1 MAIAIFPRVIRIK
14 MMMRM
19 FDCGDI
25 NPASADMGNDFF
37 NKRGL
42 A

>member
-1 MAIAIFPRVIRIK
+1 

-19 FDCGDI
+19 FNRGNI
-25 NPASADMGNDFF
+25 NPASADMRNDFF
-37 NKRGL
+37 NKRGF

>member
-1 MAIAIFPRVIRIK
+1 MAVAIFSRMISIK
-14 MMMRM
+14 MMMRV

-25 NPASADMGNDFF
+25 NPASADIGNDFL
-37 NKRGL
+37 NKRGF

>member
-1 MAIAIFPRVIRIK
+1 MAIAIFSRMIGIK
-14 MMMRM
+14 MMMCM
-19 FDCGDI
+19 FNRGDI

-37 NKRGL
+37 NKRGF